1 MKFLRLFFLAVLIS
15 TIFIACSGSDKKK
28 KDTEIVSDTTSAEL
42 LLLNKQIAADPGNAD
57 LYNKRAKYYSENLL
71 FEEAL
76 TDISKAMNIDSSK
89 AEYFLTL
96 SDIYFGTGK
105 IKNCQAAI
113 QKSINLD
120 PEYTDALLKMGELN
134 LYFKEYAKTLDYLN
148 KALAI
153 NKINAKAYFM
163 KGMTYKEMGDT
174 AKAVSNF
181 QTAVEQDGDY
191 YHAYIQLGLIFST
204 RHNKL
209 AEDYYNNALK
219 LNPKSIEALYGLGMY
234 YQEIAEYNSAIA
246 AYDSIISIN
255 PKYKQ
260 AHFNLGYIHLV
271 YLQVYSQAIK
281 HFTNAISCD
290 PDYAEAYYNRGY
302 SYELS
307 GDVTS
312 AKADYKKALE
322 LKTNYQ
328 KAIDGLNR
336 IDRPAKK

>member
-1 MKFLRLFFLAVLIS
+1 MKKKVPVIILVLLAVFVIS
-15 TIFIACSGSDKKK
+15 CGNNEKKK
-28 KDTEIVSDTTSAEL
+28 VEATTNDSVPAEL
-42 LLLNKQIAADPGNAD
+42 ALLNKQIADDPDNPD
-57 LYNKRAKYYSENLL
+57 LYNNRAKYYSENQK
-71 FEEAL
+71 FDEAL
-76 TDISKAMNIDSSK
+76 SDINKALILDSTK

-113 QKSINLD
+113 QKSINID
-120 PEYTDALLKMGELN
+120 PECSDGLLKMAELN
-134 LYFKEYAKTLDYLN
+134 LYFKEYDKTIEYVNKTLDVD
-148 KALAI
+148 KV
-153 NKINAKAYFM
+153 NAKAYFI
-163 KGMTYKEMGDT
+163 KGMTYKEKGDT
-174 AKAVSNF
+174 AKAIANF
-181 QTAVEQDGDY
+181 ITATDQDNEY
-191 YHAYIQLGLIFST
+191 YHAFMQLGIIFAT

-234 YQEIAEYNSAIA
+234 YQETADYKKAIT
-246 AYDSIISIN
+246 AYDSILTIN

-281 HFTNAISCD
+281 HFTNAINCD

-307 GDVTS
+307 GNVIS
-312 AKADYKKALE
+312 AKADYTKALE
-322 LKTNYQ
+322 LKSNYQ

-336 IDRPAKK
+336 IDRSPKK